1 MRKTS
6 KMKYLLLMA
15 LLGTASLV
23 ACAKDAASD
32 ALNKTLLTEMEAEP
46 FWTVPVPEGVTAGD
60 LSVTGGNYSVNYP
73 APNVATRTW
82 TGDSEGLNVVRSEV
96 ESSMRKTGWT
106 LFSVL
111 CITKRS
117 IREFSKDY
125 ATPRVVPASATNGI
139 DFSNEANS
147 ARFTVYVSAPSVRAT
162 GPTMPPLPPPTSI
175 ADHDCAP

>member
-1 MRKTS
+1 MRRIVFAVG
-6 KMKYLLLMA
+6 LLA
-15 LLGTASLV
+15 CSV
-23 ACAKDAASD
+23 ISCAKDAASD

-73 APNVATRTW
+73 APNVAGRTW

-117 IREFSKDY
+117 IREFSKSY
-125 ATPRVVPASATNGI
+125 AIPIVVGASATNGI

-175 ADHDCAP
+175 ADHDCSP